1 MSKKPLPIDDRLQ
14 RFAFVT
20 DKLRE
25 TLMPDKNKAVTFWVR
40 IKTGDFGLSVLN
52 VTVAGKTL
60 QECCEKAEQGILGN
74 FNEFHGLEIP
84 TFEEMLDIVETI
96 DVEAV
101 KEELMTREKQ
111 LTKELNE
118 VSAALTRLKKREALM
133 NRRNKKQ
140 NAEQS
145 EQAEAV

>member
-1 MSKKPLPIDDRLQ
+1 MSKKTLPIDDRIQ

-20 DKLRE
+20 DKLRD
-25 TLMPDKNKAVTFWVR
+25 TLMPDKNKAVTFWTR
-40 IKTGDFGLSVLN
+40 LKTGDFGLSVLN
-52 VTVAGKTL
+52 VTVSGKTL
-60 QECCEKAEQGILGN
+60 HECCENAEEGILN
-74 FNEFHGLEIP
+74 DFNNFHGLEIP

-101 KEELMTREKQ
+101 KEELIIREKQ

-118 VSAALTRLKKREALM
+118 VSAALTRLKNREALM
-133 NRRNKKQ
+133 NRRNKKK
-140 NAEQS
+140 NA

>member
-1 MSKKPLPIDDRLQ
+1 MTKKTLPIDDRIQ
-14 RFAFVT
+14 RFALVT
-20 DKLRE
+20 DKLRD

-52 VTVAGKTL
+52 VTAIGKTL
-60 QECCEKAEQGILGN
+60 HECCEKAEEGILDN
-74 FNEFHGLEIP
+74 FNDYYGLETP

-96 DVEAV
+96 DLEAV

-118 VSAALTRLKKREALM
+118 VCAALTRLKNREALM
-133 NRRNKKQ
+133 NRRNKKN
-140 NAEQS
+140 NAEQ
-145 EQAEAV
+145 AETI